1 MSVEAG
7 RRLVVRYRVTGPSAG
22 PRVWIRAT
30 GITGMARR
38 KQGKPRHG
46 AGATPNGGATIG
58 PRGRAVVDGRPRV
71 QARRPSASSSL
82 KYISDAFEERR
93 KAVLAEWGKDAAED
107 RYEYIAENVFWE

>member
-30 GITGMARR
+30 GVTGMARR

-58 PRGRAVVDGRPRV
+58 HEAALWSMDAAEYKHVVLGLIFP
-71 QARRPSASSSL
+71 
-82 KYISDAFEERR
+82 KCISDAFEERR
-93 KAVLAEWGKDAAED
+93 EVVLAEWGRMPQRTGTSREPFSGS
-107 RYEYIAENVFWE
+107 EP